1 MMSLPKNFIK
11 VIADRMACGLAIV
24 LRNSYFLFDTPNDW
38 TFLGDTMDTL
48 AHFNNSRVFVF
59 DGIASTVEYALSQV
73 DIQDTTNRE
82 EHSSLTM
89 DASLEF
95 SKILIRFVL
104 AFYQGD
110 VAFSVPAMLCL
121 EKVYRHIVELELQQ
135 TERKVEDATKA
146 APNEEL
152 FQNMAVAIYTVCRSS
167 DAELSSEGAKCF
179 RRVVIRTDISEI
191 NGDKWIDIMYL
202 MANKQPP
209 VTADASRG
217 TTFSLL
223 GQLASH
229 VLPHLSHDKEIR
241 DDLVDIVQQFA
252 QLARENL
259 RHGRRGKVSPLF
271 EKTLQTVT
279 YLSNLMVTE
288 EWKGDTEFSTWASEL
303 LLSELERVGAA
314 GASVQNQK
322 ATKPKATPTIVNT
335 PSAQGPSSP
344 VVRGSPTQPPRA
356 SLPANV
362 RGSLSPNARGSPSAN
377 ARAIPPPNLRN
388 APPPIRG
395 GPIRG
400 GRGEPPP
407 NYRGPGGPPPHVL
420 NARGRGVPPNLQ
432 GRGPPPQGR
441 GSPHARVGPN
451 TPSSPDSAPK
461 AAPPLSEPE
470 KVQVEAS

>member
-1 MMSLPKNFIK
+1 
-11 VIADRMACGLAIV
+11 MACGLAIV
-24 LRNSYFLFDTPNDW
+24 LRNSFYLFDTPNDW

-59 DGIASTVEYALSQV
+59 DGMASTVEFALSQV
-73 DIQDTTNRE
+73 DSQDPNNTE
-82 EHSSLTM
+82 QHSTLTM

-110 VAFSVPAMLCL
+110 VAFCLPAMLCL

-135 TERKVEDATKA
+135 TERKIEDVTKA

-152 FQNMAVAIYTVCRSS
+152 FQNMAVAIYTVCRSA
-167 DAELSSEGAKCF
+167 DVELSSEGAKCF
-179 RRVVIRTDISEI
+179 RRVVIRTDINEI
-191 NGDKWIDIMYL
+191 TGDKWIDIMYL
-202 MANKQPP
+202 MANKQPQ

-229 VLPHLSHDKEIR
+229 VLPHLSHDKDMRE
-241 DDLVDIVQQFA
+241 DLVDIVQQFA

-259 RHGRRGKVSPLF
+259 RQGRRGKVSPLF

-288 EWKGDTEFSTWASEL
+288 EWKGDTEFSTWASEV

-314 GASVQNQK
+314 GASLHNQK
-322 ATKPKATPTIVNT
+322 ATKPKPTPITTNT
-335 PSAQGPSSP
+335 PNAQGPSSP

-356 SLPANV
+356 SLPPNV
-362 RGSLSPNARGSPSAN
+362 RGSLSPNARAIPLPNVRGSTSPN
-377 ARAIPPPNLRN
+377 ARAIPSPNLRN
-388 APPPIRG
+388 APPPLRG

-420 NARGRGVPPNLQ
+420 TARGRGVPPNLQ

-441 GSPHARVGPN
+441 GPPHSLVGPN
-451 TPSSPDSAPK
+451 ILNSPQSAPK

-470 KVQVEAS
+470 KVEVEAS